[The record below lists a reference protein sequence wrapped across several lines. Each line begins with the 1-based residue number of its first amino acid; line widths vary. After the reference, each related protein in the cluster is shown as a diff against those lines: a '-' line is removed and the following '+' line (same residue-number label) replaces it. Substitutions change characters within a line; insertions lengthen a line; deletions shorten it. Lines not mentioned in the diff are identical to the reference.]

1 MPKGE
6 EVIMTNV
13 CFIEVLSV
21 SEFKKTVAVSKRS
34 AEKFCNDSITYYK
47 SKGFEV
53 EVKQSKEDKNFFG
66 VFSKRNGK
74 LMAFAGNEQNT
85 FFWRKH
91 TTIKKNIEEAN
102 GVPQKAKG
110 SKYLFYAV
118 ISAEFSGFV
127 RTWDQCKKYTHGKSA
142 KFKGFN
148 AIEAAKVWM
157 RENHA
162 ADASFEHITDIKQI
176 K

>member
-1 MPKGE
+1 MTTQ
-6 EVIMTNV
+6 VI
-13 CFIEVLSV
+13 FIEVV
-21 SEFKKTVAVSKRS
+21 SNGKFEKKVAGSKRTP
-34 AEKFCNDSITYYK
+34 ERFCQDSVAYYK
-47 SKGFEV
+47 SKGFNV
-53 EVKQSKEDKNFFG
+53 EVKQSKEDENFFG

-74 LMAFAGNEQNT
+74 LMAVAGNEQNT

-91 TTIKKNIEEAN
+91 TIIKKNIEEAN

-162 ADASFEHITDIKQI
+162 PDSCFEYYTDIKQI